1 MKLKLLILPVI
12 IVIFALPITA
22 LICLD
27 NFNKA
32 SYREDF
38 EFLSEPFVPIF
49 EQVNE
54 QLGGEFSYKTAR
66 ISSGNLGEY
75 YVDYLGDNADLTAN
89 AIKFC
94 NMFSSIAADN
104 MSDPGNVR
112 MKGEYII
119 KIQSSD
125 EILSCWYNIESN
137 LSSAVTDKFC
147 DYSEFEALDG
157 IQKLHIVT
165 GKFSDEQKEYI
176 SSVQD
181 KCPFKLLLND
191 KAPW

>member
-12 IVIFALPITA
+12 IIFFALPITA
-22 LICLD
+22 FICLD
-27 NFNKA
+27 NYNKA
-32 SYREDF
+32 SERKDF

-54 QLGGEFSYKTAR
+54 QLGSEFSYKTAR

-75 YVDYLGDNADLTAN
+75 NVDYCGDSADFTEN
-89 AIKFC
+89 AIKFR
-94 NMFSSIAADN
+94 NMFSSIAAEKMN
-104 MSDPGNVR
+104 EHGAIK

-125 EILSCWYNIESN
+125 ETLSCWYNIESD

-147 DYSEFEALDG
+147 DYLEFESLDG
-157 IQKLHIVT
+157 IKKLHVVT
-165 GKFSDEQKEYI
+165 GNFSDEQKEYI
-176 SSVQD
+176 SFVQD
-181 KCPFKLLLND
+181 KCSFKLLFND
-191 KAPW
+191 KSPW